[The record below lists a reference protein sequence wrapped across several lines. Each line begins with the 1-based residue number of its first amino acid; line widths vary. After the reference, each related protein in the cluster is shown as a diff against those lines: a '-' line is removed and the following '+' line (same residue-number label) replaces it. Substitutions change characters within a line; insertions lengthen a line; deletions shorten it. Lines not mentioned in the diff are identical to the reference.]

1 MGHELDGFADVD
13 STLLNELKVMVTV
26 LMMRMNMMKTTIVVI
41 VMMMTSC
48 IKPGTSLTIS
58 LCSTSNITT

>member
-1 MGHELDGFADVD
+1 MGWMGWGMSLMI
-13 STLLNELKVMVTV
+13 LLMLNELKVMVTV

>member
-1 MGHELDGFADVD
+1 MMIL
-13 STLLNELKVMVTV
+13 LMLNELKVMVTV

>member
-1 MGHELDGFADVD
+1 MV
-13 STLLNELKVMVTV
+13 NEVIVIMVLMVV
-26 LMMRMNMMKTTIVVI
+26 LMMRMMMTVVT
-41 VMMMTSC
+41 MTSC

>member
-1 MGHELDGFADVD
+1 MVNEVIVIMVLMV
-13 STLLNELKVMVTV
+13 LLM
-26 LMMRMNMMKTTIVVI
+26 MMRMTMTVVT
-41 VMMMTSC
+41 MTSC

>member
-1 MGHELDGFADVD
+1 MV
-13 STLLNELKVMVTV
+13 NEVIVIMVLMV
-26 LMMRMNMMKTTIVVI
+26 LLMMRMMMTVVT
-41 VMMMTSC
+41 MTSC